1 MNVYAENM
9 TSEEF
14 AKKVENNFVILPV
27 GSTEQ
32 HGPHLPLSTD
42 SVIAKGVSYELAQK
56 IDGIVLPTLSYGY
69 KSAPL
74 SGGGPLFAGTID
86 LNGQTLTKL
95 VMDILEEIIRD
106 GAKKI
111 FVMNAHF
118 ENEAFLLE
126 AIDLISKQYRD
137 ITIYESNW
145 WDVLDNDTIDKIF
158 DEIAFPGWAFEHAAV
173 TETSL
178 MLYFAPELVRLDKM
192 VNEKAIP
199 RAYHKYP
206 ITSDIVPKSGVL
218 ASAKG
223 STKEKGELIVK
234 TAINKFVDIL
244 EMHET
249 SKNGQ

>member
-14 AKKVENNFVILPV
+14 AQKVKNHFVILPV

-42 SVIAKGVSYELAQK
+42 SIIAKGVSYELAKK
-56 IDGIVLPTLSYGY
+56 IDAMVLPTLSYGY

-86 LNGQTLTKL
+86 LNGQTLINL
-95 VMDILEEIIRD
+95 VIDILEEIIRD

-111 FVMNAHF
+111 FVMNTHF

-126 AIDLISKQYRD
+126 AIDLISKRYKD
-137 ITIYESNW
+137 VIIYESNW
-145 WDVLDNDTIDKIF
+145 WDVLDDDTINKIF
-158 DEIAFPGWAFEHAAV
+158 DKITFPGWAFEHAAI

-178 MLYFAPELVRLDKM
+178 MLYFAPELVRLDQM
-192 VNEKAIP
+192 VDEKATP

-223 STKEKGELIVK
+223 STKEKGQLIVN
-234 TAINKFVDIL
+234 TAVNKFIDIL
-244 EMHET
+244 NT
-249 SKNGQ
+249 